1 MKRFALTTST
11 LLSAALLAACSA
23 SKNEE
28 PEPASAPATSTQ
40 SATPEQPLH
49 YVALG
54 DSYAAMGSESAPT
67 TGPGPCVR
75 SADNYPSVVLEDAN
89 IEGVDASCS
98 GAQSR
103 HIIHD
108 WANGTNIPA
117 QVNSLR
123 PDTDLVSL
131 SVGGND
137 ADFGAISRCLYGKLS
152 EDTGPSCES
161 ELGAVTD
168 RELESLPAK
177 LDAVYEEIARR
188 SPDARIIATGYF
200 TMLEPNVQ
208 CSESGAISHADRMW
222 SINVTHRIN
231 DIVSDAASRHNAQYV
246 LPADADEHTACVSP
260 EERWV
265 NILGDQTDSYPMHPT
280 AAGQKAMGTAVL
292 EAVNK
297 G

>member
-40 SATPEQPLH
+40 PAAPKRPLH

-75 SADNYPSVVLEDAN
+75 SADNYPSVVLEDPN

-108 WANGTNIPA
+108 WANGTSIPA

-123 PDTDLVSL
+123 PDTDVVSL
-131 SVGGND
+131 SIGGND

-222 SINVTHRIN
+222 SIDVTHRIN
-231 DIVSDAASRHNAQYV
+231 EIVSDAASRHGAKFV
-246 LPADADEHTACVSP
+246 LPANADQHTACADP
-260 EERWV
+260 AQRWV
-265 NILGDQTDSYPMHPT
+265 DGSGRLTNSHSMHPT
-280 AAGQKAMGTAVL
+280 ALGQKVMAGAVVGAI
-292 EAVNK
+292 EA
-297 G
+297 